1 MNVLLLSKSQIKSNW
16 KVWMNQTIHHLSNIY
31 KTSIASLQKV
41 KLNYTCENKTLS
53 FKEMHILL
61 LPKKKL
67 LLSILFDKVFSFGE
81 RRKKRIKMRRKYG
94 QNINRA
100 QPLKVTHIPPFF
112 QRNKSR
118 NDQTRKKFEI
128 ANKELC

>member
-53 FKEMHILL
+53 FKETHILL
-61 LPKKKL
+61 LPKKNFFYRSCLIRFFL
-67 LLSILFDKVFSFGE
+67 LEKEEKRDSKCGGNMDK
-81 RRKKRIKMRRKYG
+81 I
-94 QNINRA
+94 
-100 QPLKVTHIPPFF
+100 
-112 QRNKSR
+112 
-118 NDQTRKKFEI
+118 
-128 ANKELC
+128 